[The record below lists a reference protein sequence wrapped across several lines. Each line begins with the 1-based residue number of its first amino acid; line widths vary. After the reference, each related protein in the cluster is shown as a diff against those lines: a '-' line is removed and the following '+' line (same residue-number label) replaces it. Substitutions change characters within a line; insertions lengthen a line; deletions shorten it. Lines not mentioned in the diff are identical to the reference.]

1 MSQLDRKALFADVL
15 KRNERRI
22 VAIARSY
29 AATSDTPDL
38 VQEILL
44 QLWRALA
51 DFRGQASV
59 DTWTY
64 RVALNV
70 ALTWKRT
77 IQRREQ
83 SLPGRVINLD
93 LLSAYPSDG
102 DEPARA
108 LREFLPTLGE
118 IDRAVLLLYLD
129 NLSHQQMAEVLG
141 ISENAIS
148 VRLHRIRLRFESH
161 HGRG

>member
-1 MSQLDRKALFADVL
+1 MSQPDRKALFADVL

-29 AATSDTPDL
+29 ATVSDTPDL

-51 DFRGQASV
+51 DFRGQASI
-59 DTWTY
+59 DTWTF
-64 RVALNV
+64 RIALNV

-77 IQRREQ
+77 IQRRQQ
-83 SLPGRVINLD
+83 SLPARVIDPD
-93 LLSAYPSDG
+93 LLSADPSDG

-129 NLSHQQMAEVLG
+129 NLSHQQMAEILG

-161 HGRG
+161 HGKG

>member
-1 MSQLDRKALFADVL
+1 MSQPDRKALFADVL

-51 DFRGQASV
+51 DFRGQASI

-64 RVALNV
+64 RIALNV

-77 IQRREQ
+77 IQRRQQ
-83 SLPGRVINLD
+83 SLPARVINPD
-93 LLSAYPSDG
+93 LLCANPSDG

-108 LREFLPTLGE
+108 CANSYR
-118 IDRAVLLLYLD
+118 RSA
-129 NLSHQQMAEVLG
+129 
-141 ISENAIS
+141 
-148 VRLHRIRLRFESH
+148 RLTARSSCFTSIT
-161 HGRG
+161 